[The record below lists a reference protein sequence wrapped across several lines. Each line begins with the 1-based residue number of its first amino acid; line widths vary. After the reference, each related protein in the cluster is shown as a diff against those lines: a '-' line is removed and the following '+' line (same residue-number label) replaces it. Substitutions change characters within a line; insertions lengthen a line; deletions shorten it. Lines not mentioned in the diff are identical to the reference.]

1 MRLITKEHKIG
12 KLHEPSVQ
20 SFVKDH
26 LNEAI
31 CSLTSSKSNI

>member
-12 KLHEPSVQ
+12 KLHEASVL
-20 SFVKDH
+20 FVKYH

-31 CSLTSSKSNI
+31 CSLASSKSNI